1 MPGARRSDHSKQA
14 QAAGRAENRKSGHS
28 SCLIPFIR
36 RRVAPRWVGLVL
48 VVSAL
53 WMVVGNLV
61 LAPRGPAA
69 NVGINL
75 LSNLGPVLLLAALG
89 QLGQRMW
96 REAG

>member
-1 MPGARRSDHSKQA
+1 MAASPPPTGFAIAFLIALLAWCAGAVLL
-14 QAAGRAENRKSGHS
+14 G
-28 SCLIPFIR
+28 IPFMR

-53 WMVVGNLV
+53 WMLVGNLI

-75 LSNLGPVLLLAALG
+75 LSNLGPVLLLVALAGLG
-89 QLGQRMW
+89 QKMW
-96 REAG
+96 RGAV